1 LQASPFR
8 RFVQIGRVCVI
19 NFGRDAGKLCVIID
33 VINQN
38 RALIDGPYTV
48 TGVKRQAI
56 PFKRLSLTDY
66 VVTIPRNARQKLLTK
81 AMKDADIMSKWKKS
95 RWYKKNAAARLRA
108 RMTDFER
115 FKVTLAKKRV
125 RIFSC
130 ISSLGFFVCVY
141 IDIYENVRTKGP
153 LLLKQRVLGADG
165 EALLLFFFG
174 RVEAVLMQ
182 SSRTDVQKRFALL
195 SFRLTRQKLKIL
207 YFCFFVRSEDS
218 NASVCIFLIL
228 VWRYSV
234 SITSEMNHASNNS
247 SLNLPV
253 FLFLSALCSF

>member
-1 LQASPFR
+1 LVSTYYLSLQASPFR

-115 FKVTLAKKRV
+115 FKVTLAKKR
-125 RIFSC
+125 RNKLIGSETNKL
-130 ISSLGFFVCVY
+130 IHEMHRQALKKKATRKTTGAKTEAASTSQKKPDASTSTEQQKAPKAAKEQTAKGSKAPKA
-141 IDIYENVRTKGP
+141 EKSQKAPKTEKTEKTEATTKTT
-153 LLLKQRVLGADG
+153 
-165 EALLLFFFG
+165 EA
-174 RVEAVLMQ
+174 
-182 SSRTDVQKRFALL
+182 K
-195 SFRLTRQKLKIL
+195 K
-207 YFCFFVRSEDS
+207 
-218 NASVCIFLIL
+218 
-228 VWRYSV
+228 
-234 SITSEMNHASNNS
+234 
-247 SLNLPV
+247 
-253 FLFLSALCSF
+253 